1 MVLSVSGFSVAAG
14 GKTLFSGVSFRLDPG
29 ETMAVCGPSGS
40 GKTSLL
46 RAISGLDDPEAGEVH
61 LVGLTPEQHGWP
73 VFRRRVLHVDQR
85 PVLTGGTVEGNL
97 RLPWSY
103 RTSDNRPFPMD
114 EAALLLEAFGISSE
128 RLVQKAETL
137 SVGQKQ
143 RVCLAR
149 AFLLKPDV
157 LLLDEPTSSLDPEA
171 VASVEEALGRE
182 TKRRGLAAIIV
193 THDSAQAE
201 RLCSRV
207 LDLTEYGATADVS

>member
-1 MVLSVSGFSVAAG
+1 MLSVSGFSVAAG

-85 PVLTGGTVEGNL
+85 PVLRGGTVEENL

-114 EAALLLEAFGISSE
+114 EAALLLEVFGISSE